1 MMEAMAGIIM
11 ADEPCTHF
19 GVLTEKRSIAALP
32 MAGRYRL
39 IDFAM
44 SNMVNSGIRNVGV
57 ATQYNYSSL
66 MDHLGSGKAWDLN
79 RKNSGLYMLPPF
91 VEKDNLGQI
100 TGDID
105 TLYGIFGFIRK
116 TKPDYF
122 VITRASTF
130 YNCTYKKALAF
141 HKKMQSDITILY
153 SEEESLDKAELQSYT
168 FLETD
173 ETGRVTDI
181 MKNHPHPTSKK
192 VTMSTFIIERT
203 LLMSLV
209 EDCFARG
216 EHDFTM
222 DVLIKKL
229 NTLRIFGYK
238 FDGYVARVNSM
249 NSYFKS
255 NMDILN
261 TTIRRELFLSKN
273 KIFTKVKDQP
283 PTRYG
288 ANANVTGSLIADGCI
303 IDGTVENSI
312 VFRGVK
318 IGKGSTIKNSI
329 VMQNS
334 VILENC
340 FAENVVLDKEVT
352 LLNDKTVMGQPNY
365 PFIIAKHSVV

>member
-1 MMEAMAGIIM
+1 MMDAMAGIII
-11 ADEPCTHF
+11 ADEQSAHF
-19 GVLTEKRSIAALP
+19 GTLTEKRSIAALP
-32 MAGRYRL
+32 MGGRYRL
-39 IDFAM
+39 IDFCM
-44 SNMVNSGIRNVGV
+44 SNMVNSGIRNIGV

-66 MDHLGSGKAWDLN
+66 MDHLGSGKSWDLS

-105 TLYGIFGFIRK
+105 TFYGIFGFIRK

-122 VITRASTF
+122 VVSRASTF

-141 HKKMQSDITILY
+141 HKEMNADITLLY
-153 SEEESLDKAELQSYT
+153 NCEENLDPSEVQNYT
-168 FLETD
+168 YLETD

-192 VTMSTFIIERT
+192 VSMATFIIERT
-203 LLMSLV
+203 LFMSLV

-216 EHDFTM
+216 EHDFIL

-229 NTLRIFGYK
+229 NTLRIFGYQ
-238 FDGYVARVNSM
+238 FDGYVGRVNSI
-249 NSYFKS
+249 NSYFTN
-255 NMDILN
+255 NMNMLN
-261 TTIRRELFLSKN
+261 TAIRQEIFLAKD

-288 ANANVTGSLIADGCI
+288 ANAKVTGSLIADGCV

-312 VFRGVK
+312 IFRGVK
-318 IGKGSTIKNSI
+318 IGKGTTIKNSI

-352 LLNDKTVMGQPNY
+352 LLSGKTVMGQPNY
-365 PFIIAKHSVV
+365 PFVIAKRSVV

>member
-1 MMEAMAGIIM
+1 
-11 ADEPCTHF
+11 
-19 GVLTEKRSIAALP
+19 
-32 MAGRYRL
+32 
-39 IDFAM
+39 
-44 SNMVNSGIRNVGV
+44 
-57 ATQYNYSSL
+57 

-173 ETGRVTDI
+173 KTGRVTDI

-216 EHDFTM
+216 EHNFTM

-261 TTIRRELFLSKN
+261 TTIRRELFLSKD

>member
-1 MMEAMAGIIM
+1 MMDAMAGIIL
-11 ADEPCTHF
+11 ADEPSTHF
-19 GVLTEKRSIAALP
+19 GTLTEKRAIAALP

-39 IDFAM
+39 IDFCM

-57 ATQYNYSSL
+57 ATQNNYSSL
-66 MDHLGSGKAWDLN
+66 MDHLGSGKSWDLS

-91 VEKDNLGQI
+91 VEKDNIGQI

-122 VITRASTF
+122 VISRASTF

-141 HKKMQSDITILY
+141 HKEMNADITILY
-153 SEEESLDKAELQSYT
+153 NCEENLDPAEAQNYT

-181 MKNHPHPTSKK
+181 MKNHPHPATKNVSMA
-192 VTMSTFIIERT
+192 TLIIERT

-209 EDCFARG
+209 EDCFAHG

-238 FDGYVARVNSM
+238 FDGYVGRVNSV
-249 NSYFKS
+249 NSYFKN
-255 NMDILN
+255 NMNVLN
-261 TTIRRELFLSKN
+261 TAIRKELFLAKD

-288 ANANVTGSLIADGCI
+288 ANAQVTGSLIADGCV

-312 VFRGVK
+312 IFRGVK
-318 IGKGSTIKNSI
+318 IGKGTTVRNSI

-334 VILENC
+334 IILENC

-352 LLNDKTVMGQPNY
+352 LLSGKTVMGQPNY
-365 PFIIAKHSVV
+365 PFVIAKRSVV